1 MGGRSGGAEND
12 DAAIGRH
19 VFLPWARKNEP
30 KGRFDQK
37 LPLIVWVFV
46 GFWPKTAEIAP
57 KPTQSSRFFGEIWVW
72 AEIWVAAL
80 ELAGADGSVCWCSRV
95 TESGWH

>member
-1 MGGRSGGAEND
+1 MGAVSG
-12 DAAIGRH
+12 AAVGRH

-46 GFWPKTAEIAP
+46 SFWSNIGGIVP
-57 KPTQSSRFFGEIWVW
+57 KPTQSSRFFGEIRVLT
-72 AEIWVAAL
+72 EIWVVGL
-80 ELAGADGSVCWCSRV
+80 RVMGAVSGVRGSLGGDLTKNCR
-95 TESGWH
+95 